1 MATAGA
7 GTPCRTDSYV
17 AEFYDCGERLPDG
30 TTAGSAYAVRT
41 GRKAPPGS
49 VVFPAI
55 GQAIRDSARLNG
67 RAVMLGALGEALH
80 AAGARTSVFGS
91 ADLPPDVVDRSAA
104 VLVMDSRGIVYAGR
118 VGRPCIRAAGAK
130 DRIAEG
136 PLPNPPRNGE
146 GVSVV
151 YFGASTRL
159 DEINTDMSHFAYPAS
174 LAEGPLPNPPRN
186 GEGVRSIYF
195 GASRRLDEIKTDMS
209 HFAYAASLAEGPL
222 PNPPRNGEGVSV
234 VYFGASTR
242 LDEMKPAM
250 SAFAYATRKMEILRH
265 LDSMLHRLLTDPRA
279 ERTTLILVSFSPPK
293 SPSWDQLTPVV
304 IYPAPRSGL
313 LSSATTRT
321 PGLIA
326 ASDFAPTVLSLLDI
340 AISDVMAG
348 NAAHVVPDSRTIPR
362 LGEISARVTANQR
375 LLAPAAVAAA
385 AIAAFSLTG
394 AAVLVAFRKRPRRL
408 AALCKIGMVT
418 VACYPAAMLLA
429 VLAPAGTGGYLG
441 GVSVALVVLVAA
453 CVAAGALFKT
463 DRRAQPIVIAYA
475 ITCLAIVVDAATGCN
490 LCMFSAL
497 SSYQIT
503 GMRFYGIGNEY
514 AAVLISMAALAAL
527 FATQNSRSRLGTARF
542 AAVVGAVVVL
552 ALGSGSLGAN
562 YGATAAAV
570 VTFGLMWAAV
580 RKGGFGARDVV
591 IAFLA
596 AVAVVVMFAALDWKL
611 AGKAGSHA
619 ARATGL
625 AGKLGGGY
633 LVSIAVRKL
642 AYNLRTTFSVKGIST
657 MLAFTPFVALWFWGV
672 RDKVRSGIGNREHK
686 MEGKLAAEARKAAP
700 SPQFSALVVEGV
712 SEGCLPTAP
721 HSAEGAMAG
730 VKAVLI
736 GAVTAFLLNDSG
748 IVFGATMIG
757 MTVLVLLYSLV
768 EEAAPC
774 PQPSAPGKEAWEGS
788 HPDPAHSEE
797 REGTR

>member
-1 MATAGA
+1 LCALLFPCTAHSAVRGRQVVVIVANRLLLSDLVDSKLPTISKMLRRGAVGLVCPNCTASKSEYSVMATAGA

-17 AEFYDCGERLPDG
+17 AEFYDCGEQLPDG

-130 DRIAEG
+130 DRI
-136 PLPNPPRNGE
+136 
-146 GVSVV
+146 
-151 YFGASTRL
+151 
-159 DEINTDMSHFAYPAS
+159 
-174 LAEGPLPNPPRN
+174 
-186 GEGVRSIYF
+186 
-195 GASRRLDEIKTDMS
+195 
-209 HFAYAASLAEGPL
+209 AEGPL

-362 LGEISARVTANQR
+362 LGEISTRVTANQR

-453 CVAAGALFKT
+453 CVAAGALLKT

-527 FATQNSRSRLGTARF
+527 FATQNSRSRLGTAPF
-542 AAVVGAVVVL
+542 AAIVGAVVVL